1 MYHHQ
6 SHDNAQHYNLLSVYD
21 PPENSKHFVCLWTFS
36 YHTNHV
42 KQYYDDHVLQIKR
55 LKHPGVKN
63 FNWGHRNKK
72 WSSQDL
78 VPVIW
83 L

>member
-21 PPENSKHFVCLWTFS
+21 PPGNSKHFVCLWKFS
-36 YHTNHV
+36 YCTNHG
-42 KQYYDDHVLQIKR
+42 KQYCDDHTLQIKR
-55 LKHPGVKN
+55 LKHPEIKKCN
-63 FNWGHRNKK
+63 RGHRSKK
-72 WSSQDL
+72 WPSLDL
-78 VPVIW
+78 GPVIW